1 MVSLNLSRDE
11 LRAKLIADVFVLM
24 FRRALLLLLRVVL
37 IRVGLEDEIEER
49 ALETITSLFDLLLIL
64 LILIPFEIDLF
75 PKLFKV
81 LTQFDWL
88 LLATIEPFRLL
99 QVLMVFEVADDVVE
113 EEEEEVEEEVE
124 EEEHTIGI
132 CAVVVDDE
140 WLVLAFLRG
149 RYL

>member
-113 EEEEEVEEEVE
+113 EEEEEVEEVE

>member
-124 EEEHTIGI
+124 EEHTIGI